1 MSDSKDRMTDR
12 KVAASSNKS
21 RDNGILY
28 NGTAEQ
34 KIDAWLHTIAQ
45 DSQGKV
51 SSVAQLPRTVNCAVL
66 TTSLQNWMSD
76 WVPLLRVRS
85 VRPNDPRPGV
95 TFAFTV
101 QHQHCNNM
109 GTMHG
114 GCTASIFDVC
124 TTLPVAFAMAPGS
137 WEMLG
142 VTRTLNVSY
151 MLPVFVGDEVLIEC
165 EILQIGKK
173 LAALRGVMR
182 RMGDN
187 AIVATC
193 EHGKFDAGVKSR
205 A

>member
-45 DSQGKV
+45 DSQGK
-51 SSVAQLPRTVNCAVL
+51 
-66 TTSLQNWMSD
+66 NWMSD

-101 QHQHCNNM
+101 QHEHCNNM

>member
-1 MSDSKDRMTDR
+1 MSGPKNKDT
-12 KVAASSNKS
+12 KKTGATGN
-21 RDNGILY
+21 NGRNNNILY
-28 NGTAEQ
+28 HGTAEQ
-34 KIDAWLHTIAQ
+34 KIDAWLHVIAQ
-45 DSQGKV
+45 DSNGK
-51 SSVAQLPRTVNCAVL
+51 
-66 TTSLQNWMSD
+66 NWMTD
-76 WVPLLRVRS
+76 WVPLLRVCS
-85 VRPNDPRPGV
+85 IRPNDPRPGV

-101 QHQHCNNM
+101 QREHCNNM

-124 TTLPVAFAMAPGS
+124 TTLPVAFFLAPGS

-165 EILQIGKK
+165 EVLQIGKK

-182 RMGDN
+182 RKGDR

-193 EHGKFDAGVKSR
+193 EHGKYDAGLKPK